1 MADLKTLSE
10 EMEKLKRQIKTVLTI
25 ASYPEYDD
33 LSALSDYNEIRTA
46 DARQQLEEYRNILDK
61 LDRIHSTLSYYDRP
75 IREVS
80 RIYRNETGRYETD
93 RGYYFTSG
101 SSIEFLR
108 VEQVYNEETDAWED
122 AEIWTSSR
130 VEHNGNDY
138 YLVGFPDVE
147 LSGLK
152 VRVRG

>member
-138 YLVGFPDVE
+138 YLVGFPNVE